1 MLTELLPPV
10 PIVAEEPRTPT
21 STVRI
26 ANELL
31 EYAHIVCAHTK
42 GRGGKPLR
50 IVDYLDAILRPRIT
64 RDHAEIMERIA
75 NEHGGQ
81 RRQRGKS

>member
-1 MLTELLPPV
+1 MTNLVLTPV

-31 EYAHIVCAHTK
+31 ELAHQVCAHTK

-50 IVDYLDAILRPRIT
+50 LVDYLDTILRPRIT
-64 RDHAEIMERIA
+64 KDHAEIMERIA

-81 RRQRGKS
+81 RRHGRKS